1 MSSNQTYLISGANR
15 GIGRGFV
22 AALLQRPST
31 TVIAGVRDPSS
42 PVSQSLTSIPKAE
55 GSALILVKIDVSA
68 ASDAAAAVSSLQKDH
83 GIAAVDVVIANAG
96 VASPNGRTIDIVP
109 ETALQLFAV
118 NAVGPV
124 TLVSAAAPLLRASTR
139 EGGPVFMG
147 VSSSL
152 ASIGAQASI
161 YEAFAAN
168 VAPYG
173 ASKSALNWF
182 VQRLHLEEPWLTSFA
197 CHPGVVRTDM
207 NSSMGDDVLES
218 IGAISVEESV
228 GSMIALLDTASRKT
242 TGGSF
247 KSYDGSTLP
256 W

>member
-1 MSSNQTYLISGANR
+1 MSDEEMEMKTNTYLISGADR

-31 TVIAGVRDPSS
+31 TVIAG
-42 PVSQSLTSIPKAE
+42 AE
-55 GSALILVKIDVSA
+55 GSALILVKID
-68 ASDAAAAVSSLQKDH
+68 KDH
-83 GIAAVDVVIANAG
+83 VIANAG

-124 TLVSAAAPLLRASTR
+124 TLVSAAAPLLGASKR
-139 EGGPVFMG
+139 GGGPVFVS
-147 VSSSL
+147 VSSSP

-161 YEAFAAN
+161 YEAFDAN

-182 VQRLHLEEPWLTSFA
+182 VQRPHLEEPWLTSFA

-207 NSSMGDDVLES
+207 VGSMDDVLES

-228 GSMIALLDTASRKT
+228 GSMMALLDAASRKI

-247 KSYDGSTLP
+247 KSHDGSTLP